1 MIAIALIGTTINSGT
16 KTYNINFLNQI
27 NNELIEEKILIF
39 VSKSYLNNK
48 KNTPNN
54 NIKYIVK
61 SNILNNYFIRLL
73 WIQFILPFELKY
85 HGVKIF
91 FSPMNYAPI
100 LLKFTKIKSVLAIHS
115 VMPWVYFNFL
125 PGNFVKKFLI
135 KKIMEFSIFNA
146 DKIIVPSNYAKN
158 KIIEKLN
165 VEKNKIST
173 VYLGADHIVS
183 KTQNFPSIDGF
194 NYNKKYFLSV
204 LSCVKYHNLL
214 NLLKAF
220 KDFKQESE
228 TDIKFVIVLS
238 ILDEKYFKKINLFIQ
253 KNFQN
258 REVEILTNVENRYLR
273 NLYKKS
279 SFYIFTSYSE
289 VFGFTTLEA
298 LSFNIPIL
306 VSNTSALKEI
316 NGNMAEYFDPDD
328 INEIK
333 KKLIKFNSKLK
344 DNESTNLKK
353 NEYLKKFLWRENI
366 SKTLSI
372 IKSLT

>member
-1 MIAIALIGTTINSGT
+1 M
-16 KTYNINFLNQI
+16 
-27 NNELIEEKILIF
+27 
-39 VSKSYLNNK
+39 
-48 KNTPNN
+48 
-54 NIKYIVK
+54 
-61 SNILNNYFIRLL
+61 
-73 WIQFILPFELKY
+73 
-85 HGVKIF
+85 
-91 FSPMNYAPI
+91 
-100 LLKFTKIKSVLAIHS
+100 
-115 VMPWVYFNFL
+115 
-125 PGNFVKKFLI
+125 
-135 KKIMEFSIFNA
+135 
-146 DKIIVPSNYAKN
+146 
-158 KIIEKLN
+158 
-165 VEKNKIST
+165 
-173 VYLGADHIVS
+173 
-183 KTQNFPSIDGF
+183 
-194 NYNKKYFLSV
+194 
-204 LSCVKYHNLL
+204 
-214 NLLKAF
+214 
-220 KDFKQESE
+220 
-228 TDIKFVIVLS
+228 
-238 ILDEKYFKKINLFIQ
+238 
-253 KNFQN
+253 
-258 REVEILTNVENRYLR
+258 ENRYLR